1 MRLCN
6 SYNFIQNKL
15 INGIQ
20 VCCRFI
26 QIISKCFGINA
37 KTKIENLVCQMVLDF
52 TEALKGHGDKKK
64 KNCQCFCPLRNFSL
78 TKLLNSPKKLCIHSR
93 NICVLWKNVFESKCF
108 VSKSIENRFFFSPS
122 GAL

>member
-64 KNCQCFCPLRNFSL
+64 KKLSMLLSPEKLFPHETFEFPQETLHSLEKHLRSL
-78 TKLLNSPKKLCIHSR
+78 
-93 NICVLWKNVFESKCF
+93 EKCF
-108 VSKSIENRFFFSPS
+108 
-122 GAL
+122 